1 MSELSNEINALL
13 KLIDDP
19 DELIFQSVSDR
30 FAEYGDQVVPMLMDQ
45 HEYAEDIFKKNRLG
59 LIIDNIAIRSLSDAL
74 NDWKENEDKN
84 ILDGSFIINNLIQR
98 EANKD
103 QLFRELEKIRKSI
116 WLELN
121 EFLTPLEVINVF
133 NKIIFDHFK
142 LTGTEM
148 SYLKAEPFS
157 LGSLIE
163 FKTGNSFSFSALYL
177 IMSEMLGLGL
187 HPVDIH
193 KQNLLCYADD
203 SSFLSLSNGNPI
215 LFFLDPTSGQVYTF
229 RDIENYYKKIGH
241 HAPVEHIT
249 IASTSDF
256 IKKWLLEFAKTLP
269 IGSWKQEQ
277 IRKIGNNLI

>member
-13 KLIDDP
+13 QLIDDP
-19 DELIFQSVSDR
+19 DDIIFQSVSDR
-30 FAEYGDQVVPMLMDQ
+30 FAEYGDQVVPLLMDQ
-45 HEYAEDIFKKNRLG
+45 HEYAEDDFKKNRLG
-59 LIIDNIAIRSLSDAL
+59 LIIDNIAIRSLSDSL
-74 NDWKENEDKN
+74 IQWKKNEEKS
-84 ILDGSFIINNLIQR
+84 ILDGAFILNNLIQR
-98 EANKD
+98 EANRD

-121 EFLTPLEVINVF
+121 EFLTPLEIINIF

-148 SYLKAEPFS
+148 SYLRAEPFS

-193 KQNLLCYADD
+193 KQNLLCYTDE
-203 SSFLSLSNGNPI
+203 SSFLSLGNGNAI

-241 HAPVEHIT
+241 HAPVENIST
-249 IASTSDF
+249 ASPSDF
-256 IKKWLLEFAKTLP
+256 IRKWLLEFAKTLP

>member
-1 MSELSNEINALL
+1 MDALANEINALL
-13 KLIDDP
+13 QLIDDP
-19 DELIFQSVSDR
+19 DELVFQSVSDR
-30 FAEYGDQVVPMLMDQ
+30 FVEYGETVVPLLMDQ
-45 HEYAEDIFKKNRLG
+45 HEYSEDSFKKNRLG
-59 LIIDNIAIRSLSDAL
+59 LIIDQISINSLSTSLA
-74 NDWKENEDKN
+74 NWKENEENDM
-84 ILDGSFIINNLIQR
+84 LDGAFIVNNLIQR

-121 EFLTPLEVINVF
+121 EFLTPLEVINIF

-142 LTGTEM
+142 LTATEM
-148 SYLKAEPFS
+148 SYLKQEPFS

-193 KQNLLCYADD
+193 KQNLLCYVDD
-203 SSFLSLSNGNPI
+203 SSYLSMSNGNSI

-241 HAPVEHIT
+241 HAPVENIT
-249 IASTSDF
+249 ISSSIDF
-256 IKKWLLEFAKTLP
+256 IRKWMLEFSKTLP

-277 IRKIGNNLI
+277 IKKIGNNLV